1 MKKLSSKELLF
12 VKNLFFTTILGGI
25 IGILNYLF
33 NIFVARYTDQN
44 IFSIFSSALG
54 IIYLL
59 QIPAVAIQAFVTK
72 IVANEKEKDLNHFKW
87 YSFIVFAL
95 IGIVFSTIFFL
106 SKNSVANL
114 ANIPVET
121 VLFLALTFLFAFITP
136 VPKGLLLGLEKIK
149 TVNLI
154 LLFETILRFAM
165 GALAIRL
172 GGSISILILANSL
185 PAMLTTIFIVPFVK
199 FKKENKEKIK
209 IDFKELTLISISFLL
224 LTTPFTLPLILVN
237 PSFRAEYGAV
247 TLLGK
252 LVYYASIITASVMFA
267 RVSNEKVEKGRK
279 RSLIISLVL
288 SVSIGL
294 TLSLFFFLFKDFV
307 VSMSVGEQYLAVS
320 NYIAIYALCMTGFAA
335 TYMITNFF
343 ISKGEYQYLYI
354 LLLGTVLQIVSFVV
368 RNDIL
373 DMVMQNQIVVYSVL
387 TVLTFVSLLFNFKK
401 INDERKKGENN

>member
-72 IVANEKEKDLNHFKW
+72 IVANEKEKDLNRFKW
-87 YSFIVFAL
+87 YSFIVFTL

-368 RNDIL
+368 RNDTL

>member
-1 MKKLSSKELLF
+1 MKKLSNKELVF

-72 IVANEKEKDLNHFKW
+72 IVANESGKDLNRFKW
-87 YSFIVFAL
+87 YSFGIFTL
-95 IGIVFSTIFFL
+95 IGIVFSIIFFL

-165 GALAIRL
+165 GALAIKL
-172 GGSISILILANSL
+172 EGSISILILANSL
-185 PAMLTTIFIVPFVK
+185 PSLITTIFIMPFVK
-199 FKKENKEKIK
+199 FKKESKENIK

-368 RNDIL
+368 RNDTL

>member
-121 VLFLALTFLFAFITP
+121 VLFLALTFLLAFITP

-185 PAMLTTIFIVPFVK
+185 PAMLTTIFIVPLVK

-368 RNDIL
+368 RNDTL

>member
-72 IVANEKEKDLNHFKW
+72 IVANEKEKDLNRFKW
-87 YSFIVFAL
+87 YSFIVFTL

-354 LLLGTVLQIVSFVV
+354 LLLGTVLQIVSFIV
-368 RNDIL
+368 RNDTL
-373 DMVMQNQIVVYSVL
+373 DMVMQNQMVVYSVL

>member
-1 MKKLSSKELLF
+1 MKKLSNKELLF

-33 NIFVARYTDQN
+33 NIYVARFTDQN
-44 IFSIFSSALG
+44 VFSIFSSALG

-72 IVANEKEKDLNHFKW
+72 IVANEREKDLNHFKW
-87 YSFIVFAL
+87 YSFIVFTL
-95 IGIVFSTIFFL
+95 IGIIFSIIFFL

-114 ANIPVET
+114 ANIPEET
-121 VLFLALTFLFAFITP
+121 VLFLVLAFLFAFITP

-172 GGSISILILANSL
+172 EGSISILILANSL
-185 PAMLTTIFIVPFVK
+185 PAVLTTIFIMPFVK
-199 FKKENKEKIK
+199 FKKENNEKIK
-209 IDFKELTLISISFLL
+209 IDFKELILISISFLL

-279 RSLIISLVL
+279 RSLIISLIL
-288 SVSIGL
+288 SLSIGL

-307 VSMSVGEQYLAVS
+307 VSMSVGAQYLAVS

-368 RNDIL
+368 RNDTL
-373 DMVMQNQIVVYSVL
+373 DMVMQNQIAVYSVL

>member
-121 VLFLALTFLFAFITP
+121 VLFFALTFLFAFITP

-368 RNDIL
+368 RNDTL

>member
-72 IVANEKEKDLNHFKW
+72 IVANEKEKDLNRFKW

-95 IGIVFSTIFFL
+95 IGIVFSIIFFL

-368 RNDIL
+368 RNDTL

>member
-72 IVANEKEKDLNHFKW
+72 IVANESGKDLNRFKW
-87 YSFIVFAL
+87 YSFGIFTL
-95 IGIVFSTIFFL
+95 IGIVFSIIFFL

-165 GALAIRL
+165 GALAIKL
-172 GGSISILILANSL
+172 EGSISILILANSL
-185 PAMLTTIFIVPFVK
+185 PSLITTIFIMPFVK
-199 FKKENKEKIK
+199 FKKESKENIK

-368 RNDIL
+368 RNDTL

>member
-72 IVANEKEKDLNHFKW
+72 IVANEKEKDLNRFKW
-87 YSFIVFAL
+87 YSFIVFTL
-95 IGIVFSTIFFL
+95 IGIVFSIIFFL

-368 RNDIL
+368 RNDTL

>member
-1 MKKLSSKELLF
+1 MKKLSNKELVF

-25 IGILNYLF
+25 IGIFNYLF

-165 GALAIRL
+165 GALAIKL
-172 GGSISILILANSL
+172 EGSISILILANSL
-185 PAMLTTIFIVPFVK
+185 PSLITTIFIMPFVK
-199 FKKENKEKIK
+199 FKKESKENIK

-368 RNDIL
+368 RNDTL

>member
-172 GGSISILILANSL
+172 GGSISILILTNSL

-368 RNDIL
+368 RNDTL

>member
-368 RNDIL
+368 RNDTL

>member
-1 MKKLSSKELLF
+1 MKKLSNKELVF

-25 IGILNYLF
+25 IGIFNYLF

-72 IVANEKEKDLNHFKW
+72 IVANESGKDLNRFKW
-87 YSFIVFAL
+87 YSFGIFTL
-95 IGIVFSTIFFL
+95 IGIVFSIIFFL

-165 GALAIRL
+165 GALAIKL
-172 GGSISILILANSL
+172 EGSISILILANSL
-185 PAMLTTIFIVPFVK
+185 PSLITTIFIMPFVK
-199 FKKENKEKIK
+199 FKKESKENIK

-368 RNDIL
+368 RNDTL

>member
-154 LLFETILRFAM
+154 LLFETIL
-165 GALAIRL
+165 
-172 GGSISILILANSL
+172 
-185 PAMLTTIFIVPFVK
+185 
-199 FKKENKEKIK
+199 
-209 IDFKELTLISISFLL
+209 
-224 LTTPFTLPLILVN
+224 
-237 PSFRAEYGAV
+237 
-247 TLLGK
+247 
-252 LVYYASIITASVMFA
+252 
-267 RVSNEKVEKGRK
+267 
-279 RSLIISLVL
+279 
-288 SVSIGL
+288 
-294 TLSLFFFLFKDFV
+294 
-307 VSMSVGEQYLAVS
+307 
-320 NYIAIYALCMTGFAA
+320 
-335 TYMITNFF
+335 
-343 ISKGEYQYLYI
+343 
-354 LLLGTVLQIVSFVV
+354 
-368 RNDIL
+368 
-373 DMVMQNQIVVYSVL
+373 
-387 TVLTFVSLLFNFKK
+387 
-401 INDERKKGENN
+401 

>member
-1 MKKLSSKELLF
+1 M
-12 VKNLFFTTILGGI
+12 
-25 IGILNYLF
+25 
-33 NIFVARYTDQN
+33 
-44 IFSIFSSALG
+44 
-54 IIYLL
+54 
-59 QIPAVAIQAFVTK
+59 
-72 IVANEKEKDLNHFKW
+72 
-87 YSFIVFAL
+87 
-95 IGIVFSTIFFL
+95 
-106 SKNSVANL
+106 
-114 ANIPVET
+114 
-121 VLFLALTFLFAFITP
+121 
-136 VPKGLLLGLEKIK
+136 
-149 TVNLI
+149 
-154 LLFETILRFAM
+154 
-165 GALAIRL
+165 
-172 GGSISILILANSL
+172 
-185 PAMLTTIFIVPFVK
+185 PFVK

-354 LLLGTVLQIVSFVV
+354 LLLGTVLQIVSFIV
-368 RNDIL
+368 RNDTL
-373 DMVMQNQIVVYSVL
+373 DMVMQNQMVVYSVL

>member
-95 IGIVFSTIFFL
+95 IGIVFLTIFFL

-368 RNDIL
+368 RNDTL

>member
-72 IVANEKEKDLNHFKW
+72 IVANEKEKDLNRFKW

-368 RNDIL
+368 RNDTL

>member
-72 IVANEKEKDLNHFKW
+72 IVANEKEKDLNRFKW
-87 YSFIVFAL
+87 YSFIVFTL
-95 IGIVFSTIFFL
+95 IGIVFSIIFFL

-121 VLFLALTFLFAFITP
+121 VLFFALTFLFAFITP

-165 GALAIRL
+165 GALAIKL

-185 PAMLTTIFIVPFVK
+185 PAMLTTIFIMPFVK

-294 TLSLFFFLFKDFV
+294 TLSLFFFLFKEFV
-307 VSMSVGEQYLAVS
+307 VSMSVGEQYLTVS

-368 RNDIL
+368 RNDTL